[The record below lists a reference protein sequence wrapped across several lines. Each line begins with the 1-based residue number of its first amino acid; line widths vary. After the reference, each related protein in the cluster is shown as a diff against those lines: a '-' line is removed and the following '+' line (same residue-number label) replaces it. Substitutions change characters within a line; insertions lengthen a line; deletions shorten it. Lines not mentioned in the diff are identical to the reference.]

1 MTVGARLRRARYMN
15 GKQAEEKGNKA
26 LELIDAARSV
36 LEEARLGVEWQDGN
50 AALDKLT
57 DAANAVDEAMGL
69 LNELTEP
76 ERTIW
81 DNPHLP

>member
-1 MTVGARLRRARYMN
+1 MTP
-15 GKQAEEKGNKA
+15 KQAEEKGNKA
-26 LELIDAARSV
+26 LELIDTARSV

-50 AALDKLT
+50 AALAKLT

-76 ERTIW
+76 ERTAY
-81 DNPHLP
+81 DDPHCP